1 MRVWNIN
8 RFRLLLT
15 IHNLIII
22 LSIVSIAVIL
32 TFFISDVSTFG
43 RVAPNEWVGL
53 FFFPIGVIAG
63 MLLGWWREVLGG
75 GVTVLSLL
83 GFYLIYGWLLNGQIW
98 LGASFIIFA
107 LPGILFLIS
116 GLAFRR
122 FVRRNEPENVLPN
135 ASQD

>member
-1 MRVWNIN
+1 MRLWDIN

-15 IHNLIII
+15 IHNLIIAF
-22 LSIVSIAVIL
+22 SIVSIAVIL

-43 RVAPNEWVGL
+43 RVAPNDWVGL
-53 FFFPIGVIAG
+53 FFFPVGVIAG

-98 LGASFIIFA
+98 LGAWFIVFA

-116 GLAFRR
+116 GLAFRH
-122 FVRRNEPENVLPN
+122 FFRRNEPENISPN
-135 ASQD
+135 AA